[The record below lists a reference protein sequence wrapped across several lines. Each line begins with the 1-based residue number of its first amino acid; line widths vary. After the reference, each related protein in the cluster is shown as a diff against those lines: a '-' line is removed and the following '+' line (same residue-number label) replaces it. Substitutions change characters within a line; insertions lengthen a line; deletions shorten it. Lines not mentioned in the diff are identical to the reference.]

1 MAYKM
6 LSLSS
11 QKYVDGILNIIN
23 SYNNVHDN
31 KVKFDL
37 TRKVSKYHVQYDL
50 ELHGHPKAISFIMIE
65 INNLTNYNY

>member
-6 LSLSS
+6 LSLLS

-23 SYNNVHDN
+23 SYNNVHDD

-37 TRKVSKYHVQYDL
+37 TRNVNKYHVQYDL
-50 ELHGHPKAISFIMIE
+50 ELHGNPKAVSFIMVE
-65 INNLTNYNY
+65 INNLTNYDY